1 MGLLL
6 DLFDGLGRTHA
17 GDHDVAALL
26 QVQDKGDAQ
35 GRVTAENDCETPQL
49 RSMHEQC
56 TLAHRQPASSRCHA
70 RRPLS

>member
-17 GDHDVAALL
+17 GDHNVAALL

-35 GRVTAENDCETPQL
+35 GRVTAENDCETP
-49 RSMHEQC
+49 
-56 TLAHRQPASSRCHA
+56 
-70 RRPLS
+70 